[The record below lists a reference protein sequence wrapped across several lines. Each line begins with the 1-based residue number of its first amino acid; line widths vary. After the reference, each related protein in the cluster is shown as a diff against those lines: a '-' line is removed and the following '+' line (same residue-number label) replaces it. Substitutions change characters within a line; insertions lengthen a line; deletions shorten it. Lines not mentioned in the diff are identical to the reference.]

1 MFTTKQNKQIQQFA
15 FYMLWGDKNHRVL
28 DMANPKDVLL
38 AVNKA
43 YIDMQPRTI
52 DGLGLSL
59 KDGKEPSKRN
69 NAAYWNI
76 VKVKEKRIN
85 DLKTSLANRVV
96 GIINCIN
103 TTSSLDV
110 QSLFDKK
117 HSYLRN
123 RFIEEFQAAIN
134 NINSAIETAIHI
146 GAPPDGIPV
155 NYLKYNSIEPK
166 QITHGKAQKIV
177 NMTFKYLSMFDNAN
191 QYSNVFQYCHIAI
204 DSYII
209 DEVKDMIK
217 TYKIMPSV
225 QQNNTLKKVWSNYT
239 DADYENMLSLMRSII
254 NEAGYKGGKTLF
266 FEEFEWWAKHI

>member
-1 MFTTKQNKQIQQFA
+1 MCTTKQNKQIQQFK

-28 DMANPKDVLL
+28 DMTNPKDVLL

-59 KDGKEPSKRN
+59 NGGKEPSKRN

-76 VKVKEKRIN
+76 VKLKEGTIN
-85 DLKTSLANRVV
+85 DLKNCFANQVV
-96 GIINCIN
+96 SIINHIN
-103 TTSSLDV
+103 TESSYS
-110 QSLFDKK
+110 QALFDKE
-117 HSYLRN
+117 HGDLCN
-123 RFIEEFQAAIN
+123 CFIKEFQEGIN
-134 NINSAIETAIHI
+134 NINNAINAAISI
-146 GAPPDGIPV
+146 GVPPKGIQLD
-155 NYLKYNSIEPK
+155 YLKYSCIDPN
-166 QITHGKAQKIV
+166 QITFGKAQKIV

-191 QYSNVFQYCHIAI
+191 QYPKVFQYCHVAI
-204 DSYII
+204 DGYII

-217 TYKIMPSV
+217 SYKIKPSV